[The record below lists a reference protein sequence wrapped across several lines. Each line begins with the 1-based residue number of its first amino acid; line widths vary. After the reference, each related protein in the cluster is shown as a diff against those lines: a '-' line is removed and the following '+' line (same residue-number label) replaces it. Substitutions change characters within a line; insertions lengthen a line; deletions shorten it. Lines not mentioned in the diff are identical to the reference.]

1 DEKRRRVRRSFFVF
15 GVMDSEHVASEL
27 DDRVLKSPG
36 RSKEDAIVL
45 AGITNRRQSAVR
57 AGVRTARRTEE
68 SVEPVERRNSRSE
81 RVSGQPFAQDAHPER
96 VSRVLERLTGCQVRS
111 VFGTEIANDP
121 DTDAG
126 SDVIHFLKQTPRSLV
141 RHTIIHAAPA
151 SNPNSQIPKPSLQ
164 RNPNVQ
170 TPAADGW
177 SRPGAFEIWKLV
189 FGVFIRIS
197 APPSDRRTQHGARA
211 AS

>member
-1 DEKRRRVRRSFFVF
+1 MRLRRRGRKLRNEQRPQKKPVRRQLNRANVAVAVRRRHFQAAGFERRDKLRIHAEAAPELLDRFLAAKYRVESRSGTDPNTARFSHQRTTQPADEKRRRVRRSFFVF

-68 SVEPVERRNSRSE
+68 SVEPVERRTSRSE

-96 VSRVLERLTGCQVRS
+96 VSRVL
-111 VFGTEIANDP
+111 
-121 DTDAG
+121 
-126 SDVIHFLKQTPRSLV
+126 
-141 RHTIIHAAPA
+141 
-151 SNPNSQIPKPSLQ
+151 
-164 RNPNVQ
+164 
-170 TPAADGW
+170 
-177 SRPGAFEIWKLV
+177 
-189 FGVFIRIS
+189 
-197 APPSDRRTQHGARA
+197 
-211 AS
+211 